1 MEKRAIIS
9 ICNLVKVLVKVPDLL
24 LYEGDLSRFLCTTN
38 SFPKRYLLYIS
49 CANWRKIPKN

>member
-24 LYEGDLSRFLCTTN
+24 LYEGDLSRFYAQLTVFRNVT
-38 SFPKRYLLYIS
+38 SSI
-49 CANWRKIPKN
+49 